1 MVLENEYLFGTMNA
15 PWGVLHSPILSRFF
29 FPFACSLTLPFIC
42 CNLNEST
49 EKAYL
54 VLICKELLLGL
65 KQPFNMQVEWK
76 EKWRLGLLAVSSCHS
91 SRCHCLAAIKD
102 SSGGSR
108 CFADKNNRWSF
119 VFALLRGPHHNTRG
133 PREFELL
140 GVAAFSVCV
149 HAYLNR
155 FFVFGFYKLANEFND
170 EPIDFL
176 RCLHDVLVLKWV
188 LIKFS
193 STHPQFSTV
202 LLQNKLLATGG
213 RAWMWLRKKKLSLL
227 PTQINMVHFG
237 KLLITFCLQQTK
249 YCRQNK
255 CLFQYKVSRTE

>member
-1 MVLENEYLFGTMNA
+1 MEAGAAGCQFL
-15 PWGVLHSPILSRFF
+15 PQQ
-29 FPFACSLTLPFIC
+29 SLP
-42 CNLNEST
+42 
-49 EKAYL
+49 
-54 VLICKELLLGL
+54 LLGCY
-65 KQPFNMQVEWK
+65 QRFI
-76 EKWRLGLLAVSSCHS
+76 R
-91 SRCHCLAAIKD
+91 
-102 SSGGSR
+102 GGSC

-119 VFALLRGPHHNTRG
+119 VFALLRGPRHNTRG

-140 GVAAFSVCV
+140 GVVAFSVCV

-213 RAWMWLRKKKLSLL
+213 RAWMWLRKKALPAANPNKHGSFWKNTDHVFVSSKLN
-227 PTQINMVHFG
+227 TV
-237 KLLITFCLQQTK
+237 
-249 YCRQNK
+249 
-255 CLFQYKVSRTE
+255 